1 MPKSIGEIR
10 EQIRKKDELMG
21 LVNAMVDNEWKMV
34 EIKRMLKKHG
44 KELGLSDKLL
54 E

>member
-21 LVNAMVDNEWKMV
+21 LVNAMVDNEWKMMV
-34 EIKRMLKKHG
+34 IKRIIAKHG
-44 KELGLSDKLL
+44 KELGLSDKEL